1 MKKIILL
8 VIIVIFSL
16 LVLIPSNTYSLD
28 FNNNFIIHKLDDNTG
43 NNVTDNYNKNQNCSG
58 LLGDPNDEDS
68 VAWLLQTILNYL
80 RVLGPILVVVLSS
93 VDFAK
98 VIVNGDDEKFSK
110 AKKTLFRRLIIVA
123 LLFLVPTIVSVLL
136 NLFGITSNPTCGI
149 I

>member
-1 MKKIILL
+1 MKKIISL

-28 FNNNFIIHKLDDNTG
+28 FNNNFIIHKLDDN
-43 NNVTDNYNKNQNCSG
+43 VTDSYNKKQNCNG

-80 RVLGPILVVVLSS
+80 RVLGPVLVVVLSS
-93 VDFAK
+93 VDFARI
-98 VIVNGDDEKFSK
+98 IVNGDDEKFSK
-110 AKKTLFRRLIIVA
+110 AKQTLFRRLIVVA

-136 NLFGITSNPTCGI
+136 NIFGITSNPTCGI

>member
-1 MKKIILL
+1 MKKIISL

-28 FNNNFIIHKLDDNTG
+28 FNNNFIIHKLDDN
-43 NNVTDNYNKNQNCSG
+43 VTDSYNKNQNCNG
-58 LLGDPNDEDS
+58 LLGDPNDENS

>member
-1 MKKIILL
+1 MKKFISL
-8 VIIVIFSL
+8 VFIVIFSL

-28 FNNNFIIHKLDDNTG
+28 FNNNFIIHKLDDNG
-43 NNVTDNYNKNQNCSG
+43 TDSYNKNQNCNG

-80 RVLGPILVVVLSS
+80 RVLGPVLVVVLSS
-93 VDFAK
+93 VDFARI
-98 VIVNGDDEKFSK
+98 IVNGDDEKFSK
-110 AKKTLFRRLIIVA
+110 AKQTLFRRLIVVA

-136 NLFGITSNPTCGI
+136 NIFGITSNPTCGI

>member
-1 MKKIILL
+1 MKKIISL

-28 FNNNFIIHKLDDNTG
+28 FNNNFYIYKLDDNKE
-43 NNVTDNYNKNQNCSG
+43 NNVTDNYNKSQNCNG

>member
-1 MKKIILL
+1 MKKFISL
-8 VIIVIFSL
+8 VFIVIFSL

-28 FNNNFIIHKLDDNTG
+28 FNNNFIIHKLDDN
-43 NNVTDNYNKNQNCSG
+43 VTDSYNKNQNCNG

-80 RVLGPILVVVLSS
+80 RVLGPVLVVVLSS

>member
-1 MKKIILL
+1 MKKFISL
-8 VIIVIFSL
+8 VFIVIFSL

-28 FNNNFIIHKLDDNTG
+28 FNNNFIIHKLDDN
-43 NNVTDNYNKNQNCSG
+43 VTDSYNKNQNCNG

-93 VDFAK
+93 VDFARI
-98 VIVNGDDEKFSK
+98 IVNGDDEKFSK
-110 AKKTLFRRLIIVA
+110 AKQTLFRRLIVVA

-136 NLFGITSNPTCGI
+136 NIFGITSNPTCGI

>member
-1 MKKIILL
+1 MKKFISL
-8 VIIVIFSL
+8 VFIVIFSL

-28 FNNNFIIHKLDDNTG
+28 FNNNFIIHKLDDN
-43 NNVTDNYNKNQNCSG
+43 VTDSYNKNQNCNG

>member
-1 MKKIILL
+1 MKKIISL

-28 FNNNFIIHKLDDNTG
+28 FNNNFIIHKLDDN
-43 NNVTDNYNKNQNCSG
+43 VTDSYNKNQNCNG

-80 RVLGPILVVVLSS
+80 RVLGPVLVVVLSS
-93 VDFAK
+93 VDFARI
-98 VIVNGDDEKFSK
+98 IVNGDDEKFSK
-110 AKKTLFRRLIIVA
+110 AKQTLFRRLIVVA

-136 NLFGITSNPTCGI
+136 NIFGITSNPTCGI

>member
-28 FNNNFIIHKLDDNTG
+28 FNNNFIIHKLDDN
-43 NNVTDNYNKNQNCSG
+43 VTDSYNKNQNCNG

>member
-1 MKKIILL
+1 MKKFISL
-8 VIIVIFSL
+8 VFIVIFSL

-28 FNNNFIIHKLDDNTG
+28 FNNNFIIHKLDDNVTG
-43 NNVTDNYNKNQNCSG
+43 SYNKNQNCNG

-80 RVLGPILVVVLSS
+80 RVLGPVLVVVLSS
-93 VDFAK
+93 VDFARI
-98 VIVNGDDEKFSK
+98 IVNGDDEKFSK
-110 AKKTLFRRLIIVA
+110 AKQTLFRRLIVVA

-136 NLFGITSNPTCGI
+136 NVFGITSNPTCGI

>member
-1 MKKIILL
+1 MKKFISL
-8 VIIVIFSL
+8 VFIVIFSL

-28 FNNNFIIHKLDDNTG
+28 FNNNFIIHKLDDN
-43 NNVTDNYNKNQNCSG
+43 VTDSYNKNQNCNG

-80 RVLGPILVVVLSS
+80 RVLGPVLVVVLSS
-93 VDFAK
+93 VDFARI
-98 VIVNGDDEKFSK
+98 IVNGDDEKFSK
-110 AKKTLFRRLIIVA
+110 AKQTLFRRLIVVA

-136 NLFGITSNPTCGI
+136 NIFGITSNPTCGI